1 MAKNGVKLEDLT
13 KVLEGLGF
21 VPTRPAPAAHLVF
34 RRTRGD
40 GITIVL
46 PTARVVA
53 PPMLAYVRR
62 ALEED
67 GVLGRNEFDQR
78 LHPQQH
84 GA

>member
-1 MAKNGVKLEDLT
+1 MASNRVRLEDLRIL
-13 KVLEGLGF
+13 LEGLGF
-21 VPTRPAPAAHLVF
+21 APTRRTSAHLVF

-46 PTARVVA
+46 PTARIVA

-78 LHPQQH
+78 LQPQ
-84 GA
+84 